1 MVDDI
6 FIREIQEHFEKRK
19 EDTKVLFDIYLVREH
34 FLELLKDLEH
44 VVSFQ
49 DLENFQSA
57 FKRVEEDYQKVVQEV
72 EEEEDCDTVE
82 DSISELDEN
91 LEEVFDKS
99 KEVEQSVSKKEDIHT
114 SIHTQYDAFMGD
126 ANDLMDTVE
135 YHKKNIQKYISL
147 IDQIQA
153 REVTVYRSSIVQKTA
168 SLATKFIQRSI
179 ESTVLSGVVP
189 KKVAQLYLVARLMN
203 DTKNIVESDPLVIT
217 QKEVDTSYYDEL
229 IHDQCSIKSYRG
241 MLTSLLAGVC
251 ELKEKYKE
259 SCRGFPNYYLYQE
272 NMKKLDELEDM
283 LVLEETKLEDVVSS
297 YDDAIDYQE
306 QKIKVLK
313 DS

>member
-19 EDTKVLFDIYLVREH
+19 EDTKVLFDISLVRGY
-34 FLELLKDLEH
+34 FLELLKDLEQ
-44 VVSFQ
+44 VVSPQ
-49 DLENFQSA
+49 DLEEFQSS
-57 FKRVEEDYQKVVQEV
+57 FRRVEEDYQKVVEKV
-72 EEEEDCDTVE
+72 EEEEDCDTIE

-114 SIHTQYDAFMGD
+114 SIHAQYDAFMDD

-168 SLATKFIQRSI
+168 KFATK
-179 ESTVLSGVVP
+179 
-189 KKVAQLYLVARLMN
+189 
-203 DTKNIVESDPLVIT
+203 VI
-217 QKEVDTSYYDEL
+217 
-229 IHDQCSIKSYRG
+229 
-241 MLTSLLAGVC
+241 
-251 ELKEKYKE
+251 
-259 SCRGFPNYYLYQE
+259 
-272 NMKKLDELEDM
+272 
-283 LVLEETKLEDVVSS
+283 
-297 YDDAIDYQE
+297 
-306 QKIKVLK
+306 
-313 DS
+313 